1 MTPKKYYIVRNYLSK
16 KVVFKSTS
24 LPKTK
29 AFVGKSIINDYK
41 EVNKATY
48 DSMKVSKDK

>member
-1 MTPKKYYIVRNYLSK
+1 MTTQKKYYIVRNYLSK

-24 LPKTK
+24 EKK
-29 AFVGKSIINDYK
+29 VKYFIGKSIVNTSK

-48 DSMKVSKDK
+48 DSLKVIK